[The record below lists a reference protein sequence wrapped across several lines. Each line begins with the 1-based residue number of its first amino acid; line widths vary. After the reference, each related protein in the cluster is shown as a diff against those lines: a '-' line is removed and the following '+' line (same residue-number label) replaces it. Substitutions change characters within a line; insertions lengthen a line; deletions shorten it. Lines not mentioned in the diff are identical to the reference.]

1 MFKKL
6 ARWLIIFSLL
16 ALFVYTFIH
25 PLLIPID
32 HLKREFPKETA
43 MMKYRIEQFEREGKP
58 FILRYHPVPLSKI
71 SPYLVKAVLVAR
83 G

>member
-6 ARWLIIFSLL
+6 AKWLIIFSLL

-32 HLKREFPKETA
+32 HLKKEFPKETA
-43 MMKYRIEQFEREGKP
+43 MMKYEENSLKGKGN
-58 FILRYHPVPLSKI
+58 PLS
-71 SPYLVKAVLVAR
+71 
-83 G
+83 

>member
-6 ARWLIIFSLL
+6 AKWLIIFSLL

-32 HLKREFPKETA
+32 HLKKEVPERDRYDEIPKRT
-43 MMKYRIEQFEREGKP
+43 
-58 FILRYHPVPLSKI
+58 V
-71 SPYLVKAVLVAR
+71 
-83 G
+83 